1 MENDYRA
8 KSIVSKLGA
17 DSKVVGVLNIV
28 LGVLNCLTISGI
40 ISGVIMIITGMKA
53 KEAGD
58 HFQNFSAFS
67 DEAEEYRALESLG
80 KYFRWMKI
88 SIIVSLVV
96 IAVLVIISLMTG
108 SMMKPRS
115 HPYDYSL

>member
-8 KSIVSKLGA
+8 KSIISKLGA
-17 DSKVVGVLNIV
+17 DSKLVGILNIV
-28 LGVLNCLTISGI
+28 LGVINCLTISGI

-67 DEAEEYRALESLG
+67 DEAEEYRGLESLG

-96 IAVLVIISLMTG
+96 VVVLIIISLMTG

-115 HPYDYSL
+115 NPYDYSL

>member
-1 MENDYRA
+1 METDYRA

-58 HFQNFSAFS
+58 PFSELF
-67 DEAEEYRALESLG
+67 G
-80 KYFRWMKI
+80 
-88 SIIVSLVV
+88 V
-96 IAVLVIISLMTG
+96 
-108 SMMKPRS
+108 
-115 HPYDYSL
+115 

>member
-1 MENDYRA
+1 MENDYRE
-8 KSIVSKLGA
+8 KSIISKLGA
-17 DSKVVGVLNIV
+17 DSKLVGILNIV

-58 HFQNFSAFS
+58 HFQNYSAFN

-88 SIIVSLVV
+88 SIIVTLVVVVVLVV
-96 IAVLVIISLMTG
+96 ISFMTG
-108 SMMKPRS
+108 SMMRPRS
-115 HPYDYSL
+115 NPYDYSL

>member
-1 MENDYRA
+1 MENDYRE
-8 KSIVSKLGA
+8 KSIVSKLGS
-17 DSKVVGVLNIV
+17 DSKLVGILNIV
-28 LGVLNCLTISGI
+28 LGVINCLTISGI
-40 ISGVIMIITGMKA
+40 ITGVIMIITGMKA

-58 HFQNFSAFS
+58 HFQNYSAFS

-88 SIIVSLVV
+88 SIIVTLVV
-96 IAVLVIISLMTG
+96 VVVMIIISLMTG

-115 HPYDYSL
+115 NPYDYSL